1 MNNEN
6 LNNETFITVSLAEYK
21 ELLETKIR
29 AEYDLKIKELE
40 AQSKEN
46 IEQANYWFD
55 RFCKVEKAL
64 NDANAE
70 ISALKKAGEAENG

>member
-1 MNNEN
+1 MNNEV
-6 LNNETFITVSLAEYK
+6 FITVSLAEYK

-29 AEYDLKIKELE
+29 AEQDLKIKDLE
-40 AQSKEN
+40 AQSKERG
-46 IEQANYWFD
+46 EQANYWFD

-70 ISALKKAGEAENG
+70 ISALKNEGVAENG

>member
-1 MNNEN
+1 M
-6 LNNETFITVSLAEYK
+6 NNETFITVSLAEYK

-46 IEQANYWFD
+46 AEQANYWFE
-55 RFCKVEKAL
+55 RFCKIEKAL
-64 NDANAE
+64 NDANGE
-70 ISALKKAGEAENG
+70 IAALKKGCDAKNG

>member
-1 MNNEN
+1 MD
-6 LNNETFITVSLAEYK
+6 NETFITVSIAEYK

-29 AEYDLKIKELE
+29 TAQDLRIKELE
-40 AQSKEN
+40 AKSKEN
-46 IEQANYWFD
+46 AEQANYWFD

-70 ISALKKAGEAENG
+70 ISALKKAGEVENG

>member
-1 MNNEN
+1 M
-6 LNNETFITVSLAEYK
+6 NNETFITVSLAEYK

-40 AQSKEN
+40 AQSKERA
-46 IEQANYWFD
+46 EQANYWFD

-70 ISALKKAGEAENG
+70 ISVLKKAGVAENG

>member
-1 MNNEN
+1 ME
-6 LNNETFITVSLAEYK
+6 NETFITISTAEYK

-40 AQSKEN
+40 AQSKERG
-46 IEQANYWFD
+46 EQANYWFD

-70 ISALKKAGEAENG
+70 ISALKNGGEAENG

>member
-1 MNNEN
+1 M
-6 LNNETFITVSLAEYK
+6 NNETFITVSLAEYK

-40 AQSKEN
+40 AQSKERA
-46 IEQANYWFD
+46 EQANYWFD

-70 ISALKKAGEAENG
+70 ISALKNGGEAGNG